1 MNLPLDRKIS
11 RDFAGAGAGGGL
23 ACAVEISE
31 SVKRIVALAAHI
43 NKIGVNAILLA
54 HRAGDLARGF
64 GVLSNELRAYT
75 RQVTTSMK
83 CLSEVSFCIVGE
95 VSALL
100 RKAHNLRL
108 IEKTQQEL
116 RVLGKESLLDPV
128 LERASQECL
137 DRTHQLGR
145 LHRELGSAVE
155 EAQNLGQLGSVLAS
169 AARIEVAYAGV
180 FSAEL
185 KDVTVEFG
193 SAIEQIVAAVEQ
205 VKAAA
210 RAQGVRR

>member
-1 MNLPLDRKIS
+1 MPRQDPP
-11 RDFAGAGAGGGL
+11 AGEAAPGVGL
-23 ACAVEISE
+23 
-31 SVKRIVALAAHI
+31 R
-43 NKIGVNAILLA
+43 
-54 HRAGDLARGF
+54 RG
-64 GVLSNELRAYT
+64 
-75 RQVTTSMK
+75 
-83 CLSEVSFCIVGE
+83 
-95 VSALL
+95 
-100 RKAHNLRL
+100 
-108 IEKTQQEL
+108 
-116 RVLGKESLLDPV
+116 
-128 LERASQECL
+128 
-137 DRTHQLGR
+137 
-145 LHRELGSAVE
+145 